1 MTRPQFYRAVGIA
14 ATVGILAAALC
25 LMGGCGYL
33 FLSHGNFTRESVAEV
48 FRVISLPV
56 YLGLS
61 LAALGGLLDAFKPR
75 KRKRIAATRQDWLIL
90 RRLREAADLTNYPKS
105 LRQDI
110 LAERR
115 AQRRR
120 YAILIVPVM
129 LTCAAFA
136 LYLLSGHR
144 FSREDINGS
153 VLGCVGALLP
163 GLALCLGWTMAGI
176 RKNAESSRREIDL
189 LKQVTTSEK
198 TAAQWASPQ
207 YGRYLRYPLLAL
219 AVFLLIWGLY
229 LGGAADVLTKAVNIC
244 TECIGLG

>member
-1 MTRPQFYRAVGIA
+1 MTRPQFYRIIGIA
-14 ATVGILAAALC
+14 ATAGILTAAVC

-33 FLSHGNFTRESVAEV
+33 FLSHGSFTRESVAAV
-48 FRVISLPV
+48 FRVIAAPV

-61 LAALGGLLDAFKPR
+61 LAALGALLDACKPR
-75 KRKRIAATRQDWLIL
+75 KRKRISAARQDWLLL
-90 RRLREAADLTNYPKS
+90 RRLREAADLTNCPKS

-115 AQRRR
+115 AQRKRR
-120 YAILIVPVM
+120 VILLVPAV
-129 LTCAAFA
+129 LTWAMFA
-136 LYLLSGHR
+136 WYLLSGDR

-163 GLALCLGWTMAGI
+163 GLALHLGWFLAVA
-176 RKNAESSRREIDL
+176 RKNAESCRRELGL
-189 LKQVTTSEK
+189 LKQAAASEAG
-198 TAAQWASPQ
+198 AAPASPPR

-219 AVFLLIWGLY
+219 AVFLLVWGFC